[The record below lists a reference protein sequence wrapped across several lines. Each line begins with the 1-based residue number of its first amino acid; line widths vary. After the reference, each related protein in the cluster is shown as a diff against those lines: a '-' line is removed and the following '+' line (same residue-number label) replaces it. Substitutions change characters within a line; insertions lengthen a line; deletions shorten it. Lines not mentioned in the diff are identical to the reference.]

1 MEARGES
8 AASDDGGGPVN
19 VAQQSRAHH
28 RRQRQRNDRRS
39 HHGDRQRQREFAEH
53 SAYKAGHK
61 EQRYENRNQRH
72 RQRNDREPDLL
83 CAAQGR
89 LQRAFAIFHV
99 THDVLDH
106 DDGVVDH
113 KARAYRQG
121 HERQVVEGKSAE
133 PHHAESC
140 DQ

>member
-1 MEARGES
+1 MKSSGMKTATSDIVSEMTVNPISFAPRR
-8 AASDDGGGPVN
+8 AACSG
-19 VAQQSRAHH
+19 S
-28 RRQRQRNDRRS
+28 
-39 HHGDRQRQREFAEH
+39 
-53 SAYKAGHK
+53 
-61 EQRYENRNQRH
+61 
-72 RQRNDREPDLL
+72 
-83 CAAQGR
+83 
-89 LQRAFAIFHV
+89 FAIFHV

-113 KARAYRQG
+113 KARAYREG